1 MAGTMAEKFFV
12 KVMRIAAF
20 SALVGALLAAGCGA
34 LQRKVLFHPTHET
47 RDGGL
52 ARWTEDGEMLGFAR
66 EVKDPENVW
75 LMLHGNGGQA
85 ADRAY
90 ALPSFS
96 ERDAVYILEYPG
108 YGQREGS
115 PSRRSIDEA
124 ARQGYD
130 SLRRK
135 FPDIAV
141 CVAAESIGSGPAAM
155 LSREANPP
163 DRIVLVVP
171 FDDIKSVARNHVSLP
186 VGVLLAGTWNNVEA
200 LNGYAGPLDVF
211 GAEKDTIIPVRH
223 ARALADSV
231 PQARFHLIRGG
242 HNDWSLDGKVR
253 IRN

>member
-1 MAGTMAEKFFV
+1 MAQKSFV

-34 LQRKVLFHPTHET
+34 LQRKLLFFPTHDA

-85 ADRAY
+85 ADRVY
-90 ALPSFS
+90 TLPSFS
-96 ERDAVYILEYPG
+96 ERDSVFILEYPG

-130 SLRRK
+130 ALRRK
-135 FPDIAV
+135 FPDTAV

-231 PQARFHLIRGG
+231 PQATFHLIRGG
-242 HNDWSLDGKVR
+242 HNDWSLDAKVR

>member
-1 MAGTMAEKFFV
+1 MAEKLVV
-12 KVMRIAAF
+12 KIMRVAAL
-20 SALVGALLAAGCGA
+20 SMLVGALLAAGCGA
-34 LQRKVLFHPTHET
+34 LQRKLLFFPTHDA

-85 ADRAY
+85 ADRVY

-96 ERDAVYILEYPG
+96 ERDSVYILEYPG

-124 ARQGYD
+124 ARQAYAA
-130 SLRRK
+130 LRKR
-135 FPDIAV
+135 FPETAV

-155 LSREANPP
+155 LSREAKPP
-163 DRIVLVVP
+163 DRIVLIVP
-171 FDDIKSVARNHVSLP
+171 FDDIRSVARAHVSLP

-231 PQARFHLIRGG
+231 PQAAFHLIRGG